1 MASLA
6 RPGGNITGFTGN
18 TGPEFEAKRLQ
29 LLREVAP
36 NATRVAY
43 LGLKLDWE
51 SPAAIGVR
59 NAAEGLG
66 MTLLHAEHTPS
77 NYDDAFVFIAR
88 SNLQGLFVARN
99 PWNFSNRRA
108 ITRFAADQRMAAVYP
123 TREFADVAGLISYG
137 PSLFDLYRRAAGHV
151 DKILKGAKPA
161 ELPVEQPTKFEL
173 VINLKTAKTLG
184 LTIPPTLLV
193 FADEVIE

>member
-1 MASLA
+1 
-6 RPGGNITGFTGN
+6 
-18 TGPEFEAKRLQ
+18 

-43 LGLKLDWE
+43 LGLKIDWE
-51 SPAAIGVR
+51 SAAAIGVR
-59 NAAEGLG
+59 NAAERLG

-77 NYDDAFVFIAR
+77 NYDDAFAFIAR
-88 SNLQGLFVARN
+88 EQLQGLFVARN

-108 ITRFAADQRMAAVYP
+108 ITGFAAERQMAAVYP
-123 TREFADVAGLISYG
+123 TREFADVGGLISYG
-137 PSLFDLYRRAAGHV
+137 PSLLDLYRRAAGQV

-173 VINLKTAKTLG
+173 VINFKTARALG
-184 LTIPPTLLV
+184 LTIPPTLLALV
-193 FADEVIE
+193 DDVIE